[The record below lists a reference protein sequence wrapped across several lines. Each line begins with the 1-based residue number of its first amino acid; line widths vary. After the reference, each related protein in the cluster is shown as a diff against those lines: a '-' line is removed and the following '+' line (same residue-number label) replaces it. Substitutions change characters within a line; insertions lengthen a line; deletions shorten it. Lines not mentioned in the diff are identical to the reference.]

1 MDSITSLLQNNER
14 WASHIEAEDSEFFT
28 RLEEGQHPPFL
39 WIGCSDSRVPA
50 NQIVDEE
57 PGQLFVHRNIANL
70 VVHSDVNAQSVIQY
84 AVSVLKVEH
93 IIICGHY
100 NCGGVK
106 AALGNETMGLL
117 DHWLGNLRDIFET
130 HKAEIE
136 QIEDEEEKV
145 RRCCEIN
152 VKAQVFNVSQSPF
165 VQKAWRDGQSLS
177 IHGLIYDLHD
187 GRLKDL
193 GISISKSVSSKEYMD
208 K

>member
-1 MDSITSLLQNNER
+1 MDSITTLLQNNER
-14 WASHIEAEDSEFFT
+14 WASRLQAEDPEFFE
-28 RLEEGQHPPFL
+28 RMEEAQKPPFL
-39 WIGCSDSRVPA
+39 WISCSDSRVPA
-50 NQIVDEE
+50 NQIVDLE

-84 AVSVLKVEH
+84 AVDVLHVEH

-106 AALGNETMGLL
+106 AALDNDTLGLL
-117 DHWLGNLRDIFET
+117 DHWLGNLRDIFEA
-130 HKAEIE
+130 HKEEISRINTE
-136 QIEDEEEKV
+136 QGKV

-165 VQKAWRDGQSLS
+165 VQKVWRDNRSLS

-193 GISISKSVSSKEYMD
+193 GITINESISASDYLGK
-208 K
+208 